1 MTTRAPA
8 LRVVAAVALMAV
20 VLVGVLRLI
29 ERPVQGEIDTYTA
42 LFTDANG
49 LRIGDD
55 VRLHGVQ
62 VGKVADID
70 LDGTLA
76 RVRFSVVRDH
86 PVYTTTTVAVR
97 YQNLTGFRYLDL
109 GQPDRPSEPRP
120 PSAVFGPTETVPAFD
135 ITMLFKGLQPVLAQ
149 LNTDEI
155 NRFTVGLLAVIQGDG
170 TGLGRA
176 LDAVDTLSRYASDRQ
191 AVISTLVRNL
201 GQISER
207 LGGRSGQA
215 VQLLTNLTNLFTAI
229 AEKLPGLVDFS
240 MTIPPVLEPIQ
251 AMLRT
256 AGITGDEGTDL
267 DLLLRNAFP
276 DQQVAASV
284 FDRLPGLI
292 QTMASLMPAAD
303 GGAGQTCTHGIAV
316 APEPLQLLI
325 AGQGVVLCH
334 AR

>member
-1 MTTRAPA
+1 MKTRSLA
-8 LRVVAAVALMAV
+8 LRVVVAVALMAV

-29 ERPVQGEIDTYTA
+29 ERPVRGDTDTYTA

-49 LRIGDD
+49 LRAGDD

-62 VGKVADID
+62 VGKVAGIE
-70 LDGTLA
+70 LAGTLA
-76 RVRFSVVRDH
+76 RVRFSVVRDR

-109 GQPDRPSEPRP
+109 VQPDRPGETRAPD
-120 PSAVFGPTETVPAFD
+120 AEFGTTETIPAFD
-135 ITMLFKGLQPVLAQ
+135 ITTLFKGLQPVLAQ
-149 LNTDEI
+149 LSTDEI
-155 NRFTVGLLAVIQGDG
+155 NRFTTSMLAVIQGDG
-170 TGLGRA
+170 TGLGPA

-191 AVISTLVRNL
+191 VVISTLVRNL
-201 GQISER
+201 GQISDR

-240 MTIPPVLEPIQ
+240 MTIPPVIEPIQ
-251 AMLRT
+251 SMLRT
-256 AGITGDEGTDL
+256 AGITGDENHDL
-267 DLLLRNAFP
+267 DLVLRNAFP
-276 DQQVAASV
+276 DQQVAVAV

-292 QTMASLMPAAD
+292 QSMAALVPAAD
-303 GGAGQTCTHGIAV
+303 GGGLRCSQGVAV
-316 APEPLQLLI
+316 APEPLQVLI